1 VATERREQDG
11 SEEVKGGA
19 QISSRNG
26 IIQGNKEFYNFV
38 VNVYRELTNEEIDV
52 NHRSKCI

>member
-19 QISSRNG
+19 QICSRNG
-26 IIQGNKEFYNFV
+26 IIQGDKEFYDFV
-38 VNVYRELTNEEIDV
+38 VNVYRELMNDEIDAK
-52 NHRSKCI
+52 SSQ